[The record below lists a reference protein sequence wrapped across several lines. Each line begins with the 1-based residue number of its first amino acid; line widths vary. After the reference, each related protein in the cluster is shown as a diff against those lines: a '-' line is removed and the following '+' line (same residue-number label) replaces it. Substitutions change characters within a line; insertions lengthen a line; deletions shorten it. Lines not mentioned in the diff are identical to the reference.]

1 MMKRNIALGL
11 ALEIALFA
19 NAERQISAQSV
30 DPFLVHPTSDPLE
43 LARLVDRIGDE
54 AVIARLS
61 EETPTDIRLLAVR
74 AAPQLEGPERAL
86 EALAA
91 IAQGRDPD
99 LAPAAAN
106 SLLVIAH
113 ALDPQSLDRREVLRE
128 ELAPARAALSL
139 LEADE
144 TARGDL
150 RRAAGIVIAALDSV
164 GVPHRRLE

>member
-1 MMKRNIALGL
+1 MMMRNNVVLAFALW
-11 ALEIALFA
+11 IALFA
-19 NAERQISAQSV
+19 DVKGQLSAQSV

-43 LARLVDRIGDE
+43 LARLVDRIGDA

-61 EETPTDIRLLAVR
+61 DETPTDIKLLAVR
-74 AAPQLEGPERAL
+74 AAPQLDGPERAL
-86 EALAA
+86 EGLAA

-99 LAPAAAN
+99 LAPAAAH

-113 ALDPQSLDRREVLRE
+113 ALDPQALDAREVLRE
-128 ELAPARAALSL
+128 ELAPARVALSTL
-139 LEADE
+139 QADE

-164 GVPHRRLE
+164 GVPH